1 MIILKK
7 VVIVLGIVFSILLI
21 NNNKEELII
30 IPNEAIRVRVIANS
44 YDLSDINVKEQLK
57 ERVSGKLSDL
67 LENSSNIK
75 EARGIITNNMNFINN
90 FVDKSLKELNYDSK
104 YSINYGM
111 NYFPSKIFKGIVYE
125 KGLYESLVITLGEGN
140 GPNYWCVLYPPLCAI
155 DNNITEVEYR
165 SLIIDLINKYINKT

>member
-1 MIILKK
+1 M
-7 VVIVLGIVFSILLI
+7 
-21 NNNKEELII
+21 
-30 IPNEAIRVRVIANS
+30 
-44 YDLSDINVKEQLK
+44 
-57 ERVSGKLSDL
+57 

-90 FVDKSLKELNYDSK
+90 FVDKSLKELNYNSK

-155 DNNITEVEYR
+155 DNDKNEVEYR